1 MDIDLL
7 PYNQLPL
14 QRLTG
19 YGFDVEQDSFG
30 AQDRFARTGL
40 GPDKR
45 NRRRNLHRRMD
56 ELEGEMSNQPVNAEP
71 LKTMRGVFDNFYRK
85 TEEPTVPEAGK
96 AEKEGTEE

>member
-1 MDIDLL
+1 
-7 PYNQLPL
+7 
-14 QRLTG
+14 
-19 YGFDVEQDSFG
+19 
-30 AQDRFARTGL
+30 
-40 GPDKR
+40 
-45 NRRRNLHRRMD
+45 MD